1 MADLTFIEKLSRW
14 LTNTQVKIKT
24 EASESNTQSQTLA
37 LLLSKIDRKIDAI
50 QHPSPDKENLTAIDL
65 QASFYSF
72 LHFYQETFSAYSK
85 IMFSDVFK
93 YEIWLS
99 KQCLNKKKHQK
110 CDQVFII
117 FSAIFVVQ
125 SLIFD
130 WFCFSKICLRLRKFD
145 CGLMF
150 LSPLGEL
157 GNSTWP

>member
-37 LLLSKIDRKIDAI
+37 LLLSKIDRKINAI

-72 LHFYQETFSAYSK
+72 LHFYQETFSAYSTK
-85 IMFSDVFK
+85 VMFSDVFK

-99 KQCLNKKKHQK
+99 KQCLNKKKKHHK
-110 CDQVFII
+110 CDQVLII
-117 FSAIFVVQ
+117 
-125 SLIFD
+125 
-130 WFCFSKICLRLRKFD
+130 
-145 CGLMF
+145 
-150 LSPLGEL
+150 
-157 GNSTWP
+157 